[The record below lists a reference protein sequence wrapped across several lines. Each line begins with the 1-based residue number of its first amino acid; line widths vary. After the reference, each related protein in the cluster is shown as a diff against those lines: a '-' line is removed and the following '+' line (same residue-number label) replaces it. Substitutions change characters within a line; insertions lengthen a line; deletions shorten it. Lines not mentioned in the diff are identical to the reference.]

1 MVSTRTG
8 IFELPEPIEAIER
21 ARIERSLE
29 ARHLAVP
36 DRTRIWESVDRI
48 LDQGPVRGGSAGAT
62 GLALGYVQ
70 SGKTTAI
77 TALIAAAA
85 DEGYRVIVA
94 MLGSTNLLLEQNS
107 QRLHAA
113 LGLDEREDY
122 VWVSMTN
129 PAGAAKSKEL
139 VDWLG
144 RGRTVLVP
152 LLKHAGRISALSN
165 VLASAGIESPIL
177 IVDDEADQ
185 ASLNTEVSAASES
198 RTYEAISALR
208 GTAKAHLYVQFTATP
223 YAPLLLGQDD
233 HLRPD
238 FVEMLS
244 PGSGYT
250 GGREFFVDS
259 AAQVIRPIPTL
270 DEQPAKAAPTQLPRS
285 LVMAFANFVAGTALL
300 LGHDPS
306 AAPVSM
312 LVHST
317 QRNAIQERYHFLLQR
332 LVRRWTDELAALT
345 SPDGLPQ
352 EIVEERGRLVAAGA
366 HDLPGPDFLDRARY
380 VLRETTLWLVNSAT
394 DVQKVD
400 WRLAPVHVLVGGNK
414 LDRGFTVEGLTVTY
428 MNRPPSAQV
437 DTLEQRARA
446 FGYRG
451 DLLPYCQFF
460 ATPRTLR
467 LLREIVDTEY
477 DLRARLEDWV
487 DLGRDVGEWANEV
500 GLLLP
505 EGTKPT
511 RQAVLSSLIRFNSRP
526 GWHQLRRPSL
536 ISADIQANH
545 ELVEGLGLLGAP
557 LVNYG
562 RLSHR
567 SMHVD
572 LGQVAEQLVGPW
584 SGSPVGA
591 SPGWR
596 QEELSDLVR
605 RQPDSHGPVLVTLM
619 EFPDGGPRLREW
631 DPETGFVNLLQGADP
646 RPRPGAE
653 VYPGDRAVGGA
664 DVDPSRVVVQVHRVR
679 STQPGA
685 TPEVFTLAVHAG
697 DRQITRRA

>member
-1 MVSTRTG
+1 MSESIGAFERT
-8 IFELPEPIEAIER
+8 
-21 ARIERSLE
+21 RIERSLGQ
-29 ARHLAVP
+29 RMLASS
-36 DRTRIWESVDRI
+36 DRARIWASVDRI
-48 LDQGPVRGGSAGAT
+48 LDRGPVRGGSPGVT

-77 TALIAAAA
+77 TALVAAAA

-94 MLGSTNLLLEQNS
+94 MLGSTNLLLDQNS
-107 QRLHAA
+107 LRLHAA
-113 LGLDEREDY
+113 LGLAEREDY

-129 PAGAAKSKEL
+129 PAGSGKSKEL
-139 VDWLG
+139 VDWLA
-144 RGRTVLVP
+144 RGRTVVIP
-152 LLKHAGRISALSN
+152 LLKHAGRITALAK
-165 VLASAGIESPIL
+165 VLAAAGIDHPVL

-185 ASLNTEVSAASES
+185 ASLNTEASTTNES

-208 GTAKAHLYVQFTATP
+208 SAARKHLYVQFTATP
-223 YAPLLLGQDD
+223 YAPLLLSHGD

-238 FVEMLS
+238 FVEMLT
-244 PGSGYT
+244 PGTGYT

-270 DEQPAKAAPTQLPRS
+270 DEQPAKSSPTQLPKS
-285 LVMAFANFVAGTALL
+285 LVTAFANFVAGTALL
-300 LGHDPS
+300 LGHDPG

-332 LVRRWTDELAALT
+332 LVRRWTDALAALV
-345 SPDGLPQ
+345 SPDGMPQ

-366 HDLPGPDFLDRARY
+366 RDLGSAEFLDRARY
-380 VLRETTLWLVNSAT
+380 VLRETTLWLVNSAS

-428 MNRPPSAQV
+428 MNRPPSVQV

-487 DLGRDVGEWANEV
+487 GLGRDVGDWAQEV

-511 RQAVLSSLIRFNSRP
+511 RQSVLSSLIKFNSRP

-536 ISADIQANH
+536 APADLQTNR
-545 ELVEGLGLLGAP
+545 ELIERLGLLDAP
-557 LVNYG
+557 FVRFG
-562 RLSHR
+562 RLQHR
-567 SMHVD
+567 SLHVPLDRVADD
-572 LGQVAEQLVGPW
+572 LIGAW
-584 SGSPVGA
+584 AGSPIGA

-596 QEELSDLVR
+596 QDDLSDLVR

-619 EFPDGGPRLREW
+619 EHPDGGARLRDW
-631 DPETGFVNLLQGADP
+631 DLETGFVNLLQGADP
-646 RPRPGAE
+646 RSRPG
-653 VYPGDRAVGGA
+653 VDPYLGDRSIGGA
-664 DVDPSRVVVQVHRVR
+664 DIDPSRVVVQVHRVR

-697 DRQITRRA
+697 DRQIARKV